1 MVCGRRLLSWVSVGG
16 VKANFDYA
24 VGLAEVKVS
33 LIREEAKDVVSVMG
47 HMLGDGTR
55 VWS

>member
-1 MVCGRRLLSWVSVGG
+1 MCGGRLLSWVSVGG
-16 VKANFDYA
+16 VKANLVYA
-24 VGLAEVKVS
+24 VVLAEVKVS
-33 LIREEAKDVVSVMG
+33 LIRKEVKDVVSVMG